1 MAENARITWDEA
13 ENRKYEYG
21 VSQGVLYPMGSD
33 GSYENGEPWNGL
45 TNITDKPEG
54 AEINEMYADGIYYAG
69 ITGAEKYG
77 ATIEAFTYPD
87 SFAAC
92 DGTAQPIPGMIV
104 GQQERKKFG
113 LSWRSEIGNANTDK
127 LGYKI
132 HVAYGLRASV
142 SEKAHDTVNESPEAG
157 TFSWDAN
164 GTPVPMPGYKPT
176 AKLEFDSTKLGAKKM
191 AALEDI
197 LYGSASGAATLPSPS
212 EILTKLQAV
221 TD

>member
-13 ENRKYEYG
+13 ENRNYEYG

-92 DGTAQPIPGMIV
+92 DGTAQPIPVMITKGM
-104 GQQERKKFG
+104 
-113 LSWRSEIGNANTDK
+113 K
-127 LGYKI
+127 LGSSI
-132 HVAYGLRASV
+132 VMLL
-142 SEKAHDTVNESPEAG
+142 TMAG
-157 TFSWDAN
+157 TIILFIEAFKYIEGVNMDLRKR
-164 GTPVPMPGYKPT
+164 PVH
-176 AKLEFDSTKLGAKKM
+176 L
-191 AALEDI
+191 
-197 LYGSASGAATLPSPS
+197 SADG
-212 EILTKLQAV
+212 
-221 TD
+221 